1 MKSSVWKYFKIK
13 NFFDIEAGKY
23 HYKDEY
29 SEGST
34 PYCSASASNNGVA
47 RWIDLPPDF
56 EGNQII
62 TGKVGCTAFYEPE
75 PFCATSDCNVLTPKF
90 DMTPEIALF
99 IVTMINFDQ
108 NYRWNYGRQCRV
120 DNTKKIQIKLPT
132 KDGTNPDWVYMSNYI
147 KGLHWYGLPHH
158 CKPISTHAKVRKLEP
173 LQTNKWEKFK
183 IKDLFKTKHG
193 VNLELNAL
201 KQVNSKEPNS
211 VAFVSRTYGNNG
223 VSAYVEKVPDV
234 EPQKAGTLTVAAGG
248 SVLSTY
254 YQDRDFYSGRDMYL
268 LLEKESMSKFEKLF
282 IKTVIEQNKYRFN
295 YGRQANKTLDDI
307 ELKLP
312 IQADGRLDKAFM
324 ENYMKNLAY
333 SDRI

>member
-1 MKSSVWKYFKIK
+1 MNNKQWKYFKLKDYFEIS
-13 NFFDIEAGKY
+13 AGKY
-23 HYKDEY
+23 HYSDEY
-29 SEGST
+29 NEGST
-34 PYCSASASNNGVA
+34 PYCSATNVNNGIGS
-47 RWIDLPPDF
+47 RIDLPPDF

-75 PFCATSDCNVLTPKF
+75 PFCATSDCNILTPKF

-99 IVTMINFDQ
+99 IVTIINFDQ

-120 DNTKKIQIKLPT
+120 GNTKKIQIKLPT
-132 KDGTNPDWVYMSNYI
+132 SDGEEPDWQYMSSYI
-147 KGLHWYGLPHH
+147 KGLHS
-158 CKPISTHAKVRKLEP
+158 KPISTHVPVQKLKP
-173 LQTNKWEKFK
+173 LQVNEWGTFK
-183 IKDLFKTKHG
+183 IKDLFTTKYG

-201 KQVNSKEPNS
+201 KQVDSKDPNS
-211 VAFVSRTYGNNG
+211 VAFVSRTFGNNG
-223 VSAYVEKVPDV
+223 VSAYVEKIPNV

-254 YQDRDFYSGRDMYL
+254 YQDRDFYSGRDVYL
-268 LLEKESMSKFEKLF
+268 LLEKESMSKLVKLF

-312 IQADGRLDKAFM
+312 VQSNGQLDKAFM
-324 ENYMKNLAY
+324 ENYMKSLAY